1 MTCGPGSASAG
12 HLVLTRI
19 RKLLACER
27 LLRLVSSWCPWA
39 WKLGAWGPG
48 HLSQHLSLS
57 RFPNPRGGCWAEPSG
72 GVGWGFELA
81 AVPEGSCPSPPSPG
95 PAVTAPHSPAGS
107 KESLFSCTLT
117 ASEEAMAVLEEVIL
131 YAFQQC
137 VYYISKV
144 QPLRARSP
152 GGPGCRPGRLCPP
165 GPRPRA
171 PGPLTCCCSHRASPL
186 PQRGASERA
195 RRGRLLWGGGSD
207 SGTAVRW
214 FRLPWP
220 RLPCPRRP

>member
-1 MTCGPGSASAG
+1 MSRVRSDLRARICQRWALGPDPYPEAAGVRASAALG
-12 HLVLTRI
+12 I
-19 RKLLACER
+19 ES
-27 LLRLVSSWCPWA
+27 VSMGLEARGLGSWPPQPAPWDPWA
-39 WKLGAWGPG
+39 RGPRG
-48 HLSQHLSLS
+48 FGLS

-72 GVGWGFELA
+72 DVGWGFELA

-137 VYYISKV
+137 VYYVSKV
-144 QPLRARSP
+144 QPLRVRSP

-171 PGPLTCCCSHRASPL
+171 PGPLLSLIHI
-186 PQRGASERA
+186 
-195 RRGRLLWGGGSD
+195 
-207 SGTAVRW
+207 
-214 FRLPWP
+214 
-220 RLPCPRRP
+220 